1 MTKEE
6 MCKKC
11 QEKFK
16 DTFDKEKCKTC
27 EGLVFVESIDKGL
40 DKLQQ
45 IKDNA
50 DFIPQIVLNSKF
62 ENLLRKEDK

>member
-1 MTKEE
+1 MTKNE

-27 EGLVFVESIDKGL
+27 EGLAFVELIDEGL
-40 DKLQQ
+40 DMLQQ

-50 DFIPQIVLNSKF
+50 DIISRTLVCKF